1 MTDFEERFGG
11 IARLYGR
18 AGLERLRR
26 AHVAVIGIGGVGSW
40 AAEALARSAVGAL
53 TLVDL
58 DETCVSNVNRQLHAL
73 EGAIGRA
80 KVEVMA
86 ERIRAINPLAA
97 VRPIAEFFTEAN
109 AERLLA
115 AGFDGVLDATDGVTH
130 KARLIA
136 LCRAQGLRVVTC
148 GAAGG
153 RREATAVRAADL
165 AAVTHDRLLAQVRKQ
180 LRSAYGFP
188 REEKVFGVPAVYSPE
203 PPVRP
208 RDETGQCATAAA
220 SAPWGDDS
228 RRLNCNAGLG
238 SATFVTGTFG
248 FVAAGLLVNHLAG
261 GGADWPAP
269 PIPPKS
275 R

>member
-18 AGLERLRR
+18 AGLERLRS
-26 AHVAVIGIGGVGSW
+26 AHAAVIGIGGVGSW
-40 AAEALARSAVGAL
+40 AAEALARSGVGAL
-53 TLVDL
+53 TLIDL
-58 DETCVSNVNRQLHAL
+58 DETCISNVNRQLHAVD
-73 EGAIGRA
+73 GALGRA

-97 VRPIAEFFTEAN
+97 IRPIVEFFTEAN

-115 AGFDGVLDATDGVTH
+115 PGYDAVLDATDGVTN

-136 LCRAQGLRVVTC
+136 LCRSRGLRIVTC

-153 RREATAVRAADL
+153 RREAASVRVADL
-165 AAVTHDRLLAQVRKQ
+165 AAVTHDRLLAEVRKQ
-180 LRSAYGFP
+180 LRGSYGFP
-188 REEKVFGVPAVYSPE
+188 REEKSFGVPAVYSPE
-203 PPVRP
+203 SPVPPEDAP
-208 RDETGQCATAAA
+208 SDCGSEETPT
-220 SAPWGDDS
+220 PLGDDS

-248 FVAAGLLVNHLAG
+248 FAAAGLLVNHLAAG
-261 GGADWPAP
+261 GTDWPVPAT
-269 PIPPKS
+269 PPK
-275 R
+275 RR